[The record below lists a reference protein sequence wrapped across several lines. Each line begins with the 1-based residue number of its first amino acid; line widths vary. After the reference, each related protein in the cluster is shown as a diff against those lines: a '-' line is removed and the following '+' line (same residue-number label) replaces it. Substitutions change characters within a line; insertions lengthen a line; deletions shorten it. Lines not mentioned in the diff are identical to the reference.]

1 MTPQPY
7 QWSVFM
13 VDLDPVVGSEQ
24 AGRRP
29 VLVVS
34 REVAN
39 AALPVVTVV
48 PLTSR
53 KKNRR
58 VYPNEALL
66 PAGTATLRRDS
77 IAMAHQI
84 RTLSKRRLR
93 RRLGVIESRDIRAA
107 VRSALQIQLDLDA
120 PIHPPRPD

>member
-1 MTPQPY
+1 
-7 QWSVFM
+7 M

-48 PLTSR
+48 PLTTR
-53 KKNRR
+53 KKGRR

-66 PAGTATLRRDS
+66 PAGTAKLKRDS

-84 RTLSKRRLR
+84 RTIAKSRLR
-93 RRLGVIESRDIRAA
+93 SRIGIIESNELRAA
-107 VRSALQIQLDLDA
+107 VRAALQIQLDLDT
-120 PIHPPRPD
+120 PTSVS

>member
-1 MTPQPY
+1 
-7 QWSVFM
+7 M
-13 VDLDPVVGSEQ
+13 VHLDPVVGSGQ

-48 PLTSR
+48 PLAAR

-58 VYPNEALL
+58 IYPNEALL
-66 PAGTATLRRDS
+66 PAGTATLKRDS

-84 RTLSKRRLR
+84 RAISKSRLSARMGVVDDPDLR
-93 RRLGVIESRDIRAA
+93 ATVRA
-107 VRSALQIQLDLDA
+107 ALQIQLDLDPQFHSPGVPA
-120 PIHPPRPD
+120 FASTHC

>member
-1 MTPQPY
+1 MRVQPY
-7 QWSVFM
+7 QWSVFV
-13 VDLDPVVGSEQ
+13 VDLDPVQGSEQ

-39 AALPVVTVV
+39 AALPVVTVL
-48 PLTSR
+48 PLTTR

-66 PAGTATLRRDS
+66 PAGTATLKRDS

-84 RTLSKRRLR
+84 RTLSKSLLR
-93 RRLGVIESRDIRAA
+93 KRVGVIESHDLRAA
-107 VRSALQIQLDLDA
+107 VRAALHIQLDLDT
-120 PIHPPRPD
+120 PIHSPRGE

>member
-13 VDLDPVVGSEQ
+13 VELDPVVGSEQ

-29 VLVVS
+29 VVVVS

-39 AALPVVTVV
+39 AVLPVVTVV
-48 PLTSR
+48 PLTTR
-53 KKNRR
+53 RKNRR

-66 PAGTATLRRDS
+66 PAGTAKLKRDS

-84 RTLSKRRLR
+84 RTLSKSRLR
-93 RRLGVIESRDIRAA
+93 RRVGVIDAPELRAA
-107 VRSALQIQLDLDA
+107 VREALLVQLDLDA
-120 PIHPPRPD
+120 LE

>member
-1 MTPQPY
+1 
-7 QWSVFM
+7 M

-24 AGRRP
+24 AGHRP

-34 REVAN
+34 REVAH

-48 PLTSR
+48 PLTTR
-53 KKNRR
+53 KKGRR

-66 PAGTATLRRDS
+66 PAGTAKLKRDS

-84 RTLSKRRLR
+84 RTLSKARLR
-93 RRLGVIESRDIRAA
+93 SRVGVIDDRDIRDA
-107 VRSALQIQLDLDA
+107 VRAALEVQLDLDA
-120 PIHPPRPD
+120 PARES

>member
-1 MTPQPY
+1 MTQQPY

-13 VDLDPVVGSEQ
+13 VDLDPVVGSEE

-29 VLVVS
+29 VVVVS

-48 PLTSR
+48 PLTAR

-58 VYPNEALL
+58 
-66 PAGTATLRRDS
+66 
-77 IAMAHQI
+77 
-84 RTLSKRRLR
+84 
-93 RRLGVIESRDIRAA
+93 
-107 VRSALQIQLDLDA
+107 
-120 PIHPPRPD
+120 